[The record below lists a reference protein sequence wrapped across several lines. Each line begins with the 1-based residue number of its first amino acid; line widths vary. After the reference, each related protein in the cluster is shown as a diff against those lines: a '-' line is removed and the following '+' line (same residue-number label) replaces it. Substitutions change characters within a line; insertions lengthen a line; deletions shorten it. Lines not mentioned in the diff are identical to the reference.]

1 MTTDE
6 ILAVAIE
13 AARAAAPL
21 LLERFGDERVLATKS
36 SPTDLVSE
44 ADLAGEAAI
53 RAVLAERMPDDAVVG
68 EEGADTAG
76 TSGRRWLVDPLDGT
90 VNYLFGIPHWCVSV
104 ACPGQA
110 AVVLD
115 PLRDELFAATADG
128 PATLDGAPL
137 DGPDRTDLATA
148 MVATG
153 FGYDA
158 DRRALQAAVLA
169 RLLPH
174 VRDVRRLGSAAL
186 DMAWTAAGRYD
197 AYYEHGV
204 QIWDTAAGELICER
218 AGLVVEHLEPAGGL
232 PAGVLTAPPAIAPA
246 LRDLVSIR

>member
-53 RAVLAERMPDDAVVG
+53 RAVLAERVPDDAVVG

-137 DGPDRTDLATA
+137 DGPARTDLATA

-153 FGYDA
+153 FGCDA
-158 DRRALQAAVLA
+158 DRRALL
-169 RLLPH
+169 
-174 VRDVRRLGSAAL
+174 AAL
-186 DMAWTAAGRYD
+186 TED
-197 AYYEHGV
+197 
-204 QIWDTAAGELICER
+204 
-218 AGLVVEHLEPAGGL
+218 
-232 PAGVLTAPPAIAPA
+232 
-246 LRDLVSIR
+246 